1 MDHPQAWA
9 GWITGTAG
17 VVSVIVAAL
26 KHQLESRR
34 LRNDEVRWLL
44 ELQGD
49 IERKLLDARLEAYPD
64 VFKSLQ
70 DLSHFPPAQRSSSDW
85 LKAASVVNDCGYGKA
100 ALVMLP
106 DTRAAIFKL
115 QASLQQLA
123 DGKLS
128 EEEMMSGARTDVAEL
143 MQRDLNLTG
152 SIWREN
158 LPSLMSR
165 ISKVVDDMQPRVSWW
180 KRLLF
185 G

>member
-1 MDHPQAWA
+1 
-9 GWITGTAG
+9 
-17 VVSVIVAAL
+17 
-26 KHQLESRR
+26 
-34 LRNDEVRWLL
+34 
-44 ELQGD
+44 
-49 IERKLLDARLEAYPD
+49 
-64 VFKSLQ
+64 
-70 DLSHFPPAQRSSSDW
+70 
-85 LKAASVVNDCGYGKA
+85 
-100 ALVMLP
+100 MLP